1 MVQPLVNI
9 LIPCRDQASFIRAA
23 IDSAL
28 MQDYP
33 QLAVVVSDSGSRDGS
48 VEIIKS
54 YNDERLR
61 TYFHENRSRIDNYR
75 ALHYEY
81 AQGTLSLN
89 LDGDDYLTD
98 PSYISK
104 AVAAY
109 QAHPGTVLVFAK
121 MAVLLEHTGEVIA
134 ETVNDKLPAVMDGKW
149 LFKEFPKGHT
159 FPFLTCL
166 FDADKAREVEVFRK
180 DITSM
185 DWEAMLKLI
194 LRGKVCFLKENV
206 GVYRRHGSN
215 NSMTLD
221 VDRILE
227 GAEYVENPYAYALR
241 EQLLPA
247 PTLKKWRSRLLKR
260 YFVKHLVRALLLKQR
275 ETEASI
281 LEKIR
286 ERYPELSDEI
296 NWDVR
301 YQLFRLVHR
310 YEPIT
315 KLIFKYYVRQ
325 ESFHKELLNATLR
338 AQQRK

>member
-1 MVQPLVNI
+1 MDKPLVNI
-9 LIPCRDQASFIRAA
+9 LVPCRDQAGTIRAA

-33 QLAVVVSDSGSRDGS
+33 RLEVVVSDSGSRDGS
-48 VEIIKS
+48 VGIIKS

-75 ALHYEY
+75 GLHHEY
-81 AQGTLSLN
+81 ARGTLSLN

-109 QAHPGTVLVFAK
+109 EAHPGTVLVFAK
-121 MAVLLEHTGEVIA
+121 MGVLLEHTGELIS
-134 ETVNDKLPAVMDGKW
+134 ETVNDNLPPAMDGKW
-149 LFKEFPKGHT
+149 LFTEFPKGHT

-166 FDADKAREVEVFRK
+166 FDTVKAREVEVFRK

-194 LRGKVCFLKENV
+194 LHGRVCFLKETV

-215 NSMTLD
+215 NSRTLD
-221 VDRILE
+221 IDWILE

-241 EQLLPA
+241 EHLLPVA
-247 PTLKKWRSRLLKR
+247 VLKKWRSKLLKR
-260 YFVKHLVRALLLKQR
+260 YFLKHLIRVLLLRQR
-275 ETEASI
+275 ETEV
-281 LEKIR
+281 LFQKKIR

-296 NWDVR
+296 SRDVR
-301 YQLFRLVHR
+301 YRLFRLVHR
-310 YEPIT
+310 YEPLT
-315 KLIFKYYVRQ
+315 ELIFKYYVKQ
-325 ESFHKELLNATLR
+325 ESFHKELLNTTAGG
-338 AQQRK
+338 QQSR